1 MPDPDVA
8 LVVAAAEPHVRW
20 ACAEVFPGVPW
31 GSLTRDELRPR
42 APFAG
47 PLFEVLSGLPHG
59 ACVGLVVPV
68 RWTGGSRPAAGG
80 ASACDCLAVSDHVN
94 LELRGPLTG
103 CWPAG
108 VPRDFPQM
116 AGIYQPALVR
126 ACGGPRVY
134 SSGVVVAGVADAAR
148 LSPFEARAVAEQGV
162 IAVSDTLVPA
172 AVVAAYYGLTLAAC
186 GVPPADDN
194 DEQ

>member
-1 MPDPDVA
+1 VTGGSVA
-8 LVVAAAEPHVRW
+8 LVVTAADP
-20 ACAEVFPGVPW
+20 ACRAAGAALFRGAVVE
-31 GSLTRDELRPR
+31 SLTREQLRPP
-42 APFAG
+42 APFEG
-47 PLFEVLSGLPHG
+47 PLFALLG
-59 ACVGLVVPV
+59 AQPRGSVVGLVVQV
-68 RWTGGSRPAAGG
+68 LWAGDAGERPAAG
-80 ASACDCLAVSDHVN
+80 VVPVTDHVG
-94 LELRGPLTG
+94 LEGRGPLTG
-103 CWPAG
+103 RWPAG

-116 AGIYQPALVR
+116 AGVYQPALVR

-148 LSPFEARAVAEQGV
+148 LSPFEVRAVAEQGV

>member
-8 LVVAAAEPHVRW
+8 LVVAAAEPRLRR
-20 ACAEVFPGVPW
+20 ACDEVFPGLPRV
-31 GSLTRDELRPR
+31 SLGRDELRPR
-42 APFAG
+42 VPFAG

-68 RWTGGSRPAAGG
+68 RWTPQAGRAGDRPPPG
-80 ASACDCLAVSDHVN
+80 ACLPVTDHLT

-103 CWPAG
+103 RWPAG
-108 VPRDFPQM
+108 VPRDFPQV

-134 SSGVVVAGVADAAR
+134 SSGVVVAGVADAER
-148 LSPFEARAVAEQGV
+148 LSQFEAGAVAEQGV
-162 IAVSDTLVPA
+162 TAVSDTLVPA
-172 AVVAAYYGLTLAAC
+172 AIAAAYYGLTLAAC

>member
-1 MPDPDVA
+1 MSDPDVA
-8 LVVAAAEPHVRW
+8 LVVAAEPRLRR
-20 ACAEVFPGVPW
+20 ACDEMFPGVPMV
-31 GSLTRDELRPR
+31 SLTRDELRPR

-47 PLFEVLSGLPHG
+47 PLFEALSGPPRG
-59 ACVGLVVPV
+59 ACVGLVVPL
-68 RWTGGSRPAAGG
+68 RWTPRDRPAGDRPPAD
-80 ASACDCLAVSDHVN
+80 AALPVLDHLN
-94 LELRGPLTG
+94 LEVRGPLTG
-103 CWPAG
+103 GWPAG
-108 VPRDFPQM
+108 VPRDFPQV

-134 SSGVVVAGVADAAR
+134 SSGVVVAGVADAVR

-172 AVVAAYYGLTLAAC
+172 AIVAAYYGLTLAAC

>member
-8 LVVAAAEPHVRW
+8 LVVAAAEPHVRC
-20 ACAEVFPGVPW
+20 ACDEVFPGVPRM
-31 GSLTRDELRPR
+31 SLTRDKLRPR

-68 RWTGGSRPAAGG
+68 RWTPQAGPAGHRPPAD
-80 ASACDCLAVSDHVN
+80 ACLPVIDHLA
-94 LELRGPLTG
+94 LALRGPLTG
-103 CWPAG
+103 RWPAG